1 MRNVMSTTLLA
12 VLSITLSALAQL
24 TLKWGMGAPNIQAA
38 IRAETGMGPVLLGAG
53 MSIGVILGLMLYG
66 LSAVIWL
73 LVLARWDL
81 SKAYPFVGLGF
92 VITLVLG
99 VGVLGERVTL
109 ERGLGTLLVV
119 CGVLLVSRT

>member
-1 MRNVMSTTLLA
+1 MATTLLA
-12 VLSITLSALAQL
+12 LLSVSLSALAQL

-38 IRAETGMGPVLLGAG
+38 IRSEAGMGPVLLGAG
-53 MSIGVILGLMLYG
+53 TSAGVILGLMLYG

-92 VITLVLG
+92 VITMVLG
-99 VGVLGERVTL
+99 VSLLGERVTL
-109 ERGLGTLLVV
+109 ERALGTFLVLG
-119 CGVLLVSRT
+119 GVLLVSRT